1 MKSLLSLSLFALFL
15 GSCGAQTP
23 NDLGGSTQTNN
34 SQTCACQ
41 RVDAST
47 FKAGIA
53 SGNVQILDV
62 RTPEELS
69 EGKIEGS
76 ININFYDRNFRD
88 QVAKLDKA
96 VPVYVYCRS
105 GARSQQAME
114 IMRELG
120 FTVVYELKGGY
131 MNYNKA

>member
-1 MKSLLSLSLFALFL
+1 MKSLLNLSLVAFFL
-15 GSCGAQTP
+15 GSCGAQTT
-23 NDLGGSTQTNN
+23 NELGGNPQASNN
-34 SQTCACQ
+34 QTCACQ
-41 RVDAST
+41 RVDAPT

-76 ININFYDRNFRD
+76 INMNFYDGNFRD

-105 GARSQQAME
+105 GARSQKAME

-120 FTVVYELKGGY
+120 FTVVYELQGGY
-131 MNYNKA
+131 MNYN